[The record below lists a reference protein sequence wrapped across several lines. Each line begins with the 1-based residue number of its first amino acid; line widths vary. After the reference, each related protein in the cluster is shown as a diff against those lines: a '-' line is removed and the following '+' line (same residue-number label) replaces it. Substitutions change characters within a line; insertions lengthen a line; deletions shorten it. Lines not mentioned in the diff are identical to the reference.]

1 VLVQGFLGGVAG
13 TILFFSVWLYSITI
27 LQVGATITYFVSV
40 GLLGA
45 LIVISIINS
54 FTTKTF
60 VHPDDKIFGN
70 TFTFILFM
78 AELLTIGR
86 FFPTVQVENF
96 AYDAGVDVLTAF
108 VFVYLVLYFGKAIGF
123 IEMLETKLRR
133 EKELSARFILLA
145 ILLGV
150 ILVFLKFIFDAI
162 YTALGYN
169 WGVFSIGIATFIVI
183 MIIALLTWRKY
194 EPVSKE
200 APKPAATPQ
209 E

>member
-1 VLVQGFLGGVAG
+1 MLVQGFLGGVAG
-13 TILFFSVWLYSITI
+13 TILFFSVWLWSISI
-27 LQVGATITYFVSV
+27 LQFGATIAYFVSI

-78 AELLTIGR
+78 AELLCIGR
-86 FFPTVQVENF
+86 FFPTADSF

-183 MIIALLTWRKY
+183 MIIAILTWRKY

-200 APKPAATPQ
+200 APNTAETSK